1 MTVPFKKAVED
12 PAAFAASVNRMLAWD
27 FDRVIV
33 GHGEPI
39 ETGGKEKVRAAIRA
53 AGFEAVA

>member
-1 MTVPFKKAVED
+1 MED
-12 PAAFAASVNRMLAWD
+12 EDAFAGSLDTMLEWD

-39 ETGGKEKVRAAIRA
+39 ETGGKARLMEAFKA
-53 AGFEAVA
+53 AGFYETE